1 MEIVMCF
8 QHRTRILT
16 KTRALAI
23 ACVAAAALG
32 ACERGRDAP
41 AGQGP
46 DEMAWA
52 RAALERNPKLEVLAV
67 DTDTGVFTVRDR
79 SSGEVQAVKVADLA
93 AAPVARLPAGSLL
106 RPAPAEPAPVIAE
119 PLAAA
124 MPAPDDATDASAA
137 QATATAV
144 EPLGY
149 TVERRGDQVRVSGP
163 GVSIVSASAP
173 AATTARGEAG
183 QRTVDPIICEG
194 RHMMHFDNRSI
205 FVDGDAITARNGC
218 ELHITNSRIVA
229 SRTAVVVRDATVHIT
244 NSYIE
249 GAAGSYHAGSGAK
262 IFLRGAT
269 LNGVMR
275 RDALAEIQE
284 LPGSQWR

>member
-1 MEIVMCF
+1 MCI
-8 QHRTRILT
+8 QQRTRILT
-16 KTRALAI
+16 KIRALAFI
-23 ACVAAAALG
+23 CATTAALG

-41 AGQGP
+41 AGQAP

-52 RAALERNPKLEVLAV
+52 RAALERNPNLEVLAM

-79 SSGEVQAVKVADLA
+79 SNGEVRAVKAADLA
-93 AAPVARLPAGSLL
+93 AAPVAQLLAGSLL
-106 RPAPAEPAPVIAE
+106 RPAPAEPAPVAADS
-119 PLAAA
+119 PAAA
-124 MPAPDDATDASAA
+124 TAAPDDATDTSAA
-137 QATATAV
+137 QATPTGA

-163 GVSIVSASAP
+163 GVSIVSAGAQ
-173 AATTARGEAG
+173 AAMTARGEAG
-183 QRTVDPIICEG
+183 QRTIDPIICEG

-229 SRTAVVVRDATVHIT
+229 SGTGVVVRDATVHIT

-249 GAAGSYHAGSGAK
+249 GAAGSYDAGSDAK

-284 LPGSQWR
+284 QDGSQWR